1 MTPFDS
7 LRMKIYRGA
16 SKSEP
21 SIFDWFALIGIAL
34 TVVATIICVVTYW
47 ASDAS
52 GRETIF
58 FAKHMSFV
66 VKYFIVHL
74 IFFCLYVNAV
84 SDIGRISKKK
94 QYSELSDKDY
104 ERVTLT
110 SIYTII
116 ISVLTPITYVY
127 LVFKY
132 TFVAIGLTCQF
143 SFIFLPEYLVHLL
156 FGRKHEKDQ
165 KKMVKEVKDEAE
177 VPVKA
182 NILSDYNAFLNK

>member
-1 MTPFDS
+1 MAPFDS
-7 LRMKIYRGA
+7 LRMKVYREA

-34 TVVATIICVVTYW
+34 TVVATIICAVTYW
-47 ASDAS
+47 ASDAN

-58 FAKHMSFV
+58 LAKHMPFV
-66 VKYFIVHL
+66 VKYCIVHL

-84 SDIGRISKKK
+84 SNIGRHNKKP
-94 QYSELSDKDY
+94 YRELSDEEY
-104 ERVTLT
+104 EKVTLA

-116 ISVLTPITYVY
+116 ISVLTPVTYVY

-132 TFVAIGLTCQF
+132 TFVAIGLTCKF

-156 FGRKHEKDQ
+156 FGRKQEKDQ
-165 KKMVKEVKDEAE
+165 KKKVKEVKDEVE